1 MPWYR
6 IKCLIIITYTCIYI
20 IFVKKMVSSFNLINL
35 RKETPKESWI
45 TFYVIGL
52 NIKNLSLILTDKL

>member
-6 IKCLIIITYTCIYI
+6 IKCLITITYTCIYI
-20 IFVKKMVSSFNLINL
+20 IFVKKMLSSLNLINL

-45 TFYVIGL
+45 TFYIIGL